1 MTGMHNPYVGP
12 RAFRPDETLYGR
24 DNESRALLDLL
35 IAERIV
41 LLYSPSG
48 AGKTSLIQAKV
59 IVEMR
64 AEDYQVLPVV
74 RPGADVDT
82 RQPQDMGNPFV
93 ARVVAACEDGKP
105 DGEAPLSKV
114 AGITLASYLSQRSW
128 IRGDPRLKL
137 LILDQFEEVLTSDQN
152 DKDRA
157 EFFQQLGEA
166 LRNPQIWA
174 LFSMREEYSAAL
186 DRYRHLLPTRLASH
200 FRLELLDL
208 EAAEKAI
215 RRPAENADVAFD
227 DEAVAQLVRELAT
240 VRERTGDGAIIER
253 GLAIVEPLYLQIVC
267 HQLWEK
273 KISPGTRRIVA
284 EHLGLDA
291 ASRKNGGGIVEQAL
305 EEYYATA
312 VREVSIEGGVAER
325 QIREWFGRELV
336 TSRGLRKQVSRGEQ
350 ETAGLANSLV
360 EALARRLLLRNDSR
374 SGTLWYEIAH
384 DRLVEMIVGG
394 NAKWFDQHLTKLQLR
409 AVRWDLLRRNGATD
423 LAERE
428 LLVGSDLRKG
438 ETWHRQHPDEHA
450 SEVDEEFLGASRKAW
465 KVGSWKRRAWI
476 CVVSLAILLLGVVAV
491 WFPREIKLN
500 KELTEQIARTRANS
514 LLSASA
520 GERWRGHDHELASLL
535 AIQAYRLTA
544 GEQHEQE
551 GGLDNRV
558 EESLRGALREQPFAF
573 GATAIAPRTANSA
586 GADEV
591 RLWLSS
597 QPGLIAVEE
606 GPRSLVVRNLVGGP
620 RDLTTIALADDLV
633 GAAFDRSDR
642 RLVVLTKSGLEL
654 HSLPARSGTAEGAG
668 PLLLPIDATPRGPFC
683 LSPNG
688 AVAAVVVGSGDIV
701 EVWRLVPAPV
711 RVASLSPSTFPDR
724 TVLTALAC
732 DATGELL
739 AWGSQSGDVG
749 LAAPADGRS
758 LWISHNLFVDWPESL
773 QTILEKR
780 QKNMDRAVSALHY
793 LPETQR
799 LVAIYRQGPPRL
811 YDLRSGG
818 SPLGAHYLLP
828 NLRSATALE
837 LAQDH
842 GRATRN
848 IVSLP
853 RYLSSDASGD
863 ERWIAVGGARGEI
876 GLWDITSLNA
886 KLDQGAGPVSAPEGT
901 AAAYTAYE
909 EIAGFDGNVG
919 AIRWALPSRRSTEAV
934 DSPVGVEP
942 RGLIAANDRGDLRWW
957 SLAGL
962 QTVGY
967 RSYPTWSKE
976 PAVVYALAF
985 MARANDDPG
994 ALRLAFGGTE
1004 NAGVLRIDPQD
1015 LSVTKDPSLQI
1026 PPKVR
1031 SLATN
1036 ARGERLII
1044 ATGEVESGAWAR
1056 PPCPQWPQCP
1066 KSYYSWLLDLTKG
1079 AQEKGAQKKA
1089 VPLPGDHHDDG
1100 QWAAVINAQG
1110 NLLLTAGYD
1119 GVAIIWRQSKRIEME
1134 WEAETLPDSFP
1145 KDQRSAIYSA
1155 ALGAGDRD
1163 LVLGTLDG
1171 KVRLWREKSARFVQ
1185 QELLLDAK
1193 VPIRSLAYS
1202 PDGKRLV
1209 AGDENGLLRVW
1220 SIRDGH
1226 YKQEKAVSAHKGTI
1240 YTASF
1245 SGDGRLL
1252 TGGGDGRV
1260 YVWSE
1265 VDGRFDRKLRLG
1277 LEGPR
1282 AEVVSVVFEP
1292 TANLVAA
1299 SDADGYVHLWTLGMP
1314 GLVEKACAALGRN
1327 LSGKEW
1333 ERYLGRTDYECTCP
1347 RLSPAPELKPE
1358 ALAKARG
1365 CDTISKRGRQ
1375 AVPEGG

>member
-1 MTGMHNPYVGP
+1 MSRVDNPYVGP

-24 DNESRALLDLL
+24 DDESRALLDLL

-59 IVEMR
+59 IAQMR
-64 AEDYQVLPVV
+64 AEDYQVLPIV
-74 RPGADVDT
+74 RPGAEVDIGEW
-82 RQPQDMGNPFV
+82 REVGNPFV
-93 ARVVAACEDGKP
+93 ARIVAACEDGKP
-105 DGEAPLSKV
+105 EDEAPLPKV

-137 LILDQFEEVLTSDQN
+137 LILDQFEEVLTSEQN
-152 DKDRA
+152 DEDKVA
-157 EFFQQLGEA
+157 FFRQLGEA

-174 LFSMREEYSAAL
+174 LFAMREEYSAAL
-186 DRYRHLLPTRLASH
+186 DSYRHLLPTRLASH
-200 FRLELLDL
+200 FRLELLGL
-208 EAAEKAI
+208 QAAERAI
-215 RRPAENADVAFD
+215 RKPAESVGVEFD
-227 DEAVAQLVRELAT
+227 AAAAELLVEELAT
-240 VRERTGDGAIIER
+240 VRERTCDGAIVER
-253 GLAIVEPLYLQIVC
+253 HLTIVEPLYLQIVC

-273 KISPGTRRIVA
+273 AVSPDVRRITA

-291 ASRKNGGGIVEQAL
+291 VSRAGGGGVVEQAL
-305 EEYYATA
+305 EGYYATVVRA
-312 VREVSIEGGVAER
+312 VAGQDGVAER
-325 QIREWFGRELV
+325 RIREWFGRELV
-336 TSRGLRKQVSRGEQ
+336 TSRGLRRQVSRGQ
-350 ETAGLANSLV
+350 HETAGLANELV
-360 EALARRLLLRNDSR
+360 EALVQRLLLRSDSR

-384 DRLVEMIVGG
+384 DRLVEMIVAG
-394 NAKWFDQHLTKLQLR
+394 NARWFDQNLASFQLR
-409 AVRWDLLRRNGATD
+409 AVRWDLLRRTGATMAADGVLLNGRD
-423 LAERE
+423 LNKTKAW
-428 LLVGSDLRKG
+428 RK
-438 ETWHRQHPDEHA
+438 QQPDAHTSA
-450 SEVDEEFLGASRKAW
+450 VDEEFLRASRLAW
-465 KVGSWKRRAWI
+465 NAGSWKRWAGLGAAGVI
-476 CVVSLAILLLGVVAV
+476 VLLVVAGALWV
-491 WFPREIKLN
+491 QALRTHNE
-500 KELTEQIARTRANS
+500 ELTRQTAQVRAGT
-514 LLSASA
+514 LLAAAAS
-520 GERWRGHDHELASLL
+520 EKWRGHDHELASLL
-535 AIQAYRLTA
+535 AIQAYRLTVR
-544 GEQHEQE
+544 EPYEPD
-551 GGLDNRV
+551 GGLGDRI
-558 EESLRGALREQPFAF
+558 EENLRGALRAQPFSF
-573 GATAIAPRTANSA
+573 GTTGIAASATTRVEEEETRI
-586 GADEV
+586 
-591 RLWLSS
+591 WLSGQTGVVALREEPRLLVLRS
-597 QPGLIAVEE
+597 FTAGPHDLKTIAV
-606 GPRSLVVRNLVGGP
+606 
-620 RDLTTIALADDLV
+620 ADDII
-633 GAAFDRSDR
+633 GAAFASGDH
-642 RLVVLTKSGLEL
+642 RLAVLTRSGLEV
-654 HSLPARSGTAEGAG
+654 HALPAGSVTAEGDG
-668 PLLLPIDATPRGPFC
+668 PLRVPTDSPPSGPFC
-683 LSPNG
+683 LSLNVS
-688 AVAAVVVGSGDIV
+688 VAAIVVASGHVV
-701 EVWRLVPAPV
+701 EVWRLLPGTPV
-711 RVASLSPSTFPDR
+711 MIARLSPPTLPAG
-724 TVLTALAC
+724 TVITALGC
-732 DATGELL
+732 DATGEVL
-739 AWGSQSGDVG
+739 AWGGESGDVG
-749 LAAPADGRS
+749 LVS
-758 LWISHNLFVDWPESL
+758 LAQAEATSLRVWSNRFNDWPQSL
-773 QTILEKR
+773 QKILER
-780 QKNMDRAVSALHY
+780 RSSGMDLAVTALHY
-793 LPETQR
+793 LPNAQQ

-811 YDLRSGG
+811 FDLRADG
-818 SPLGAHYLLP
+818 SPPDAHYLLP
-828 NLRSATALE
+828 TWRSAIALE
-837 LAQDH
+837 IAQDR

-848 IVSLP
+848 IVSLA
-853 RYLSSDASGD
+853 RYLSADASAD

-876 GLWDITSLNA
+876 GLWDLKSLTTEIGEGA
-886 KLDQGAGPVSAPEGT
+886 KPDGTPEG
-901 AAAYTAYE
+901 AVYAAYE
-909 EIAGFDGNVG
+909 EIAGFDGNVR
-919 AIRWALPSRRSTEAV
+919 AIRWASPAV
-934 DSPVGVEP
+934 RPTDTAGASSASVDERWVM
-942 RGLIAANDRGDLRWW
+942 AANAGGDLRWW

-962 QTVGY
+962 PGVGY
-967 RSYPTWSKE
+967 RSYQTGTE

-985 MARANDDPG
+985 VASPTDGKGPF
-994 ALRLAFGGTE
+994 RLAFGGFL
-1004 NAGVLRIDPQD
+1004 NAGVLRIAPLD
-1015 LSVTKDPSLQI
+1015 LTVTNDPSLRI

-1031 SLATN
+1031 ALATD
-1036 ARGERLII
+1036 ADRDRLLI
-1044 ATGEVESGAWAR
+1044 ATGDVESGEWAR

-1119 GVAIIWRQSKRIEME
+1119 GVAIIWRQSKRIDME

-1327 LSGKEW
+1327 LSGKES
-1333 ERYLGRTDYECTCP
+1333 C
-1347 RLSPAPELKPE
+1347 LSGCHRFAMICGNGI
-1358 ALAKARG
+1358 LAHA
-1365 CDTISKRGRQ
+1365 I
-1375 AVPEGG
+1375 V